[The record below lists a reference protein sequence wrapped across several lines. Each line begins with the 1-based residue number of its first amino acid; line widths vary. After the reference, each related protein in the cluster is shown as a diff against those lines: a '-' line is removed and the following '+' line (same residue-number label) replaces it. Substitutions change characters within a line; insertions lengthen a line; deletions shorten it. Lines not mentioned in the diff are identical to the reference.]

1 MVTKDIEVE
10 EEYWS
15 DEKPEKKIVKN
26 NNFVSQ
32 DNKTNKNKK
41 KVNKGQTTMDSFFRK

>member
-1 MVTKDIEVE
+1 MITKDIEVE

-26 NNFVSQ
+26 NISHES
-32 DNKTNKNKK
+32 KPNKNMI
-41 KVNKGQTTMDSFFRK
+41 KVFYRILI